1 MRHGTKAQHTDTS
14 GFPRTIE
21 HMTALRGLRAR
32 LARQRPWLQ
41 RLVVTTAAVTTAWAA
56 GGLFSRTDGL
66 VAAILAAVTLR
77 VSLQASL
84 SEGAVQLIGT
94 AIGVGVAFATMGI
107 VGNGAVAVAVT
118 TAASFAA
125 SRALRLG
132 EAGVINIVITALIV
146 LGPGMPTNTALDRT
160 LGTLVGV
167 ATALLFSYWAHPSTP
182 VGRTQELLAAL
193 TRQSST
199 LLHTIGHGV
208 ANDYTRDAAADWLE
222 QARALTNQVADA
234 RYQAEE
240 AVLYAR
246 WSPIA
251 SKDEA
256 DAVFARYVAVEHL
269 IVQVRNIAR
278 SVFETGDS
286 LATTVGCAVG
296 PLLTEAAEIIAR
308 KSDVVSSDPYA
319 VVDPKVLRS
328 LRDNVART
336 FDSVRDL
343 DAPAMLNVASV
354 LTAVERITDSLA
366 IDTPAIAEVGT
377 PMSSTTTLMQLRSAV
392 GRLTRRGRSS

>member
-1 MRHGTKAQHTDTS
+1 M
-14 GFPRTIE
+14 
-21 HMTALRGLRAR
+21 LREIRAR

-41 RLVVTTAAVTTAWAA
+41 RLVVTTAAVTAAWAA

-94 AIGVGVAFATMGI
+94 AIGVGVAFATMEL

-167 ATALLFSYWAHPSTP
+167 AAALLFSYWAHPSTP
-182 VGRTQELLAAL
+182 VGRTQELLASL

-199 LLHTIGHGV
+199 LLHAIGHGV
-208 ANDYTRDAAADWLE
+208 SNGYTRDDAADWLE

-278 SVFETGDS
+278 SVFEAGNRFES
-286 LATTVGCAVG
+286 AVGYTVG
-296 PLLTEAAEIIAR
+296 PLLTEAAEIVAR
-308 KSDVVSSDPYA
+308 KSDAVSADPFA
-319 VVDPKVLRS
+319 VVDPKVLRA
-328 LRDNVART
+328 LRDDVART
-336 FDSVRDL
+336 SDSVRDL
-343 DAPAMLNVASV
+343 DASSLLNVASV
-354 LTAVERITDSLA
+354 LTAVERISDSLA

-377 PMSSTTTLMQLRSAV
+377 PMSSTTTMMQLRSAV